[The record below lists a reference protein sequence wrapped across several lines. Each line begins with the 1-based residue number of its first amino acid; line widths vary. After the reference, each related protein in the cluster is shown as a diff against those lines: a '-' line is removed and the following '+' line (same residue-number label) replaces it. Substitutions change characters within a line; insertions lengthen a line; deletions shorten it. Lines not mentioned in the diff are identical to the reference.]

1 MMDMVALAAVAADAL
16 QVRDGP
22 METIGNTAGTVGSGV
37 DSVTS
42 PVTKPAG
49 DLGNAAVTTVG
60 DGVGGAGQAAG
71 GAVGAGDNAMAKVP
85 VVGGAFEP
93 RGVSTALNCVV
104 SLTIQYFV
112 VYTALAL
119 VRTAADLWSLSY
131 NDFPIQK
138 VLQSAATTMAF
149 APMLAVLFLAVR
161 MRVTWLTQGKGDPQV
176 WVQVWMYCT
185 TYAVL
190 AMTLT
195 VIVIPLFTGQVISA
209 DPKTGEVDPELKPF
223 KNFILAGCMTA
234 LKYLIMIGLYV
245 GVVCIIYGACTFK
258 PPAGMWPGETIPPP
272 APAVACTFIMSCAF
286 FIIYALV
293 QFARTWTQFTQQKFS
308 KFEDAMLD
316 STKAMNFGPMLCV
329 LFIGARM
336 RALQMDPLNGAPQKG
351 AQNCFFMCTY
361 AVVAQ
366 VLISIAV
373 PLVLGGSV
381 KKGKV
386 EGDMEYEGVS
396 NPAFGAILTVGRW
409 IIMVCIYIG
418 AACVI
423 YSVFTIQHPK
433 GDQYTPPI
441 SVTMQCVINLTFQ
454 FFFVYIGIW
463 VGITVKEFTK
473 FEWPLLQNTIES
485 MIGTVAYCPMLA
497 ILFVGT
503 RMRALLIT
511 YNKGAPQG
519 WLQDGMYMATWALLI
534 QFLFGLIVPCCTGV
548 ATPCDEDGTPEYK
561 PAHPIALYAVLA
573 LKWVTYI
580 FLYGGVIAVITG
592 VYTMTPETANGRGS
606 IPLAGDGKIPG
617 VDAQVPGYSGVG
629 EPKGVNDIPVGF

>member
-1 MMDMVALAAVAADAL
+1 MSRTFILIALAAAAHGL
-16 QVRDGP
+16 HVRDGP

-49 DLGNAAVTTVG
+49 DLGSGAVTTVG

-71 GAVGAGDNAMAKVP
+71 GAVGAGENPMGDVP
-85 VVGGAFEP
+85 VVGGAFKP

-119 VRTAADLWSLSY
+119 VRTAADLWTLSY
-131 NDFPIQK
+131 NNFPIQK

-161 MRVTWLTQGKGDPQV
+161 MRVTYLTQGKGDPQV

-195 VIVIPLFTGQVISA
+195 VIVIPLFTGQVVSA
-209 DPKTGEVDPELKPF
+209 DPKTGEVDPDIKPF

-245 GVVCIIYGACTFK
+245 GVVCVIYGAYTFQ

-272 APAVACTFIMSCAF
+272 APAVACTFIMSAAY

-293 QFARTWTQFTQQKFS
+293 QFARTWSEFTQQKFS

-336 RALQMDPLNGAPQKG
+336 RALQMDPLNGAPQKW

-361 AVVAQ
+361 AVIAQ

-386 EGDMEYEGVS
+386 EGDMEYDGLNYPILGS
-396 NPAFGAILTVGRW
+396 ILTVGRW
-409 IIMVCIYIG
+409 IIMICIYIG

-433 GDQYTPPI
+433 GEQYTPPI

-463 VGITVKEFTK
+463 ACTSIKEFSTM
-473 FEWPLLQNTIES
+473 EWPLLTNT
-485 MIGTVAYCPMLA
+485 MHDLQGTVAYCPMLA
-497 ILFVGT
+497 ILFVGA
-503 RMRALLIT
+503 RMRALRIT
-511 YNKGAPQG
+511 DNKGAPQG
-519 WLQDGMYMATWALLI
+519 WVQDGMYMATWALLF
-534 QFLFGLIVPCCTGV
+534 QFLFGLLVPLCTGQ
-548 ATPCDEDGTPEYK
+548 ASPCDKDGNPTYK
-561 PAHPIALYAVLA
+561 PKNEVALYCVLA
-573 LKWVTYI
+573 LKWLTYV
-580 FLYGGVIAVITG
+580 FLYGGTIAVVVG
-592 VYTMTPETANGRGS
+592 VYTMTPETANGRGA
-606 IPLAGDGKIPG
+606 IPIAGD
-617 VDAQVPGYSGVG
+617 YVG
-629 EPKGVNDIPVGF
+629 EPVGANDLPKAVPSF